1 MMLDEIDAP
10 DDPFE
15 IGFARSQLNLLF
27 VELIRGRRRIRALAD
42 RARDRNDPRLERVEE
57 CGKVVD
63 DRVVVWLD
71 RWQPVEPPN

>member
-1 MMLDEIDAP
+1 MQVDDL

-15 IGFARSQLNLLF
+15 IGFARSQLHLLF
-27 VELIRGRRRIRALAD
+27 HELIVERRRISTLID
-42 RARDRNDPRLERVEE
+42 KARDRNDPRLGRVED

-71 RWQPVEPPN
+71 RWQAPEPPN